1 MAVNYHLFPAGRST
15 AKVTNLFAVSVCYG
29 LLLLLYFTL
38 RLVPDTTMIGHT
50 TRNTR
55 DRSITHSLQR

>member
-1 MAVNYHLFPAGRST
+1 MYYPRIALALPLSSNSDPRSHSGPSSPLPT
-15 AKVTNLFAVSVCYG
+15 TVCAFI
-29 LLLLLYFTL
+29 LIA
-38 RLVPDTTMIGHT
+38 RIRHT